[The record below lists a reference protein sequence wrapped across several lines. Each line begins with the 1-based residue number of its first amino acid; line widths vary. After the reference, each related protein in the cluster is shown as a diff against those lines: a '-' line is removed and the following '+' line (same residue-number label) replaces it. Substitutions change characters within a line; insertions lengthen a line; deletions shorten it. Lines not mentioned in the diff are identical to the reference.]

1 MIADFLDW
9 LANLPP
15 AGVVAVAG
23 LLVFG
28 ECTLGLG
35 FIAPGETG
43 LFVLGTTATSPS
55 KFVVMWLVTTVCAIA
70 GDSVGYAIGRRYG
83 PRLRQT
89 ALVRKHGA
97 AAWDRTTDMLRRRGA
112 VAVLVAIF
120 LPVLRTLVPAA
131 AGASGLPFR
140 RFFPAVTV
148 GAAAWCALHIGIGA
162 AAGTAARQVEAWVG
176 RGSSFLAAALVL
188 AVVAAVLVKRRRDR
202 SRVDSVTSSPGQEVA
217 GGGGAYD
224 GVPPG
229 GAAR

>member
-1 MIADFLDW
+1 VIADFLDW
-9 LANLPP
+9 LTTLPP

-55 KFVVMWLVTTVCAIA
+55 RFLVMWLVTTACAIA
-70 GDSVGYAIGRRYG
+70 GDAVGYALGRRYG

-89 ALVRKHGA
+89 AAVRRHGA
-97 AAWDRTTDMLRRRGA
+97 AAWDRAGEVLRRRGA

-120 LPVLRTLVPAA
+120 LPVLRTLIPAA

-140 RFFPAVTV
+140 RFLPAVTV
-148 GAAAWCALHIGIGA
+148 GATAWCALHIGIGA
-162 AAGTAARQVEAWVG
+162 AAGTAARHVEEWIG
-176 RGSSFLAAALVL
+176 RGTWAAVALL
-188 AVVAAVLVKRRRDR
+188 IATATAVVLVRRRR
-202 SRVDSVTSSPGQEVA
+202 ARVERQPAQPRHDS
-217 GGGGAYD
+217 GGL
-224 GVPPG
+224 
-229 GAAR
+229 